1 MKSRWIRWKDRE
13 VLYQNFTG
21 CREDLVAL
29 RSEVEAVDVLITRQS
44 RGSVIALADLTDT
57 TASAGAVQLFK
68 ASATRTKPFIDR
80 QALIGIHGMK
90 RYAAQTVAL
99 FAGQAMKVFETR
111 EAALD
116 WLVSDDD

>member
-13 VLYQNFTG
+13 VLQQDFSG
-21 CREDLVAL
+21 CQSDLDAL
-29 RSEVEAVDVLITRQS
+29 RREVSAVDELITRQP

-57 TASAGAVQLFK
+57 VASAGAVQLFK
-68 ASATRTKPFIDR
+68 ESASQTKPFISR
-80 QALIGIHGMK
+80 QALIGITGMK

-99 FAGQAMKVFETR
+99 FAGQPMKVFDTR

-116 WLVSDDD
+116 WLVSED

>member
-1 MKSRWIRWKDRE
+1 MKSRWIRHQDHE
-13 VLYQNFTG
+13 ILYQDFTG
-21 CREDLVAL
+21 CRSDLAAL
-29 RSEVEAVDVLITRQS
+29 EREVQAVDALITRQPP
-44 RGSVIALADLTDT
+44 GSIRALADLTDT

-68 ASATRTKPFIDR
+68 SSASQTRPFIAL

-99 FAGQAMKVFETR
+99 FAGQPMRVFETR

-116 WLVSDDD
+116 WLVSGD

>member
-1 MKSRWIRWKDRE
+1 MKSRWLRHSDHDI
-13 VLYQNFTG
+13 LYQDFTG
-21 CREDLVAL
+21 CRSDLAAL
-29 RSEVEAVDVLITRQS
+29 EAEVKAVDALITRQP
-44 RGSVIALADLTDT
+44 RGSVRALADLTDT

-68 ASATRTKPFIDR
+68 QSASQTKPFIER

-99 FAGQAMKVFETR
+99 FAGQPMKVFETR

-116 WLVSDDD
+116 WLVSP